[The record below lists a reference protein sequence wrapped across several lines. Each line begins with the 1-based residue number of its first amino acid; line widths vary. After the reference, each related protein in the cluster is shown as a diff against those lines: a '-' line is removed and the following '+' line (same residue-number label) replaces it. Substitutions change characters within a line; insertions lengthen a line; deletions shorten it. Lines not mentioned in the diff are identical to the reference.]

1 MSTVGVVGAGL
12 MGTACARRL
21 MQAGFEVL
29 AYDVDAVKRAAIAK
43 GMRTLRM
50 DGWEKCVMGQT
61 SIEEVM
67 RLTQEDGGG
76 GH

>member
-1 MSTVGVVGAGL
+1 MTMDSDL
-12 MGTACARRL
+12 RRRVIRSEAASRL
-21 MQAGFEVL
+21 
-29 AYDVDAVKRAAIAK
+29 KRAAIAK